1 MENTQSVQ
9 QQVSQAEAPP
19 PILKKKKF
27 KPATSKNFLINVL
40 AKYPLFLPIGLS
52 GVFLAGGTLALY
64 TLGSVGSV
72 KEEEPEILEAEVVQ
86 PISSTP
92 TKAENP
98 MPLWMILAIALSC
111 GSGSLVLFLLLN
123 LPGKRQLV
131 KNHFNRY
138 QARLTQRHQRMAPRP
153 PRNKPVLVPAKM
165 APVAVPAG
173 RAQPVVTVMP
183 PEHSMSRNSSQ
194 DALASVFDIR
204 KHTPLSTIL
213 RKD

>member
-9 QQVSQAEAPP
+9 QQVSQAEAPI
-19 PILKKKKF
+19 PILKKKKS
-27 KPATSKNFLINVL
+27 KPVTGKNFLINVL

-52 GVFLAGGTLALY
+52 GVFLASGTLALY

-86 PISSTP
+86 PISSNP
-92 TKAENP
+92 TEAENP

-123 LPGKRQLV
+123 LSGKRQMV

-183 PEHSMSRNSSQ
+183 EQSMSRNSSQ

>member
-1 MENTQSVQ
+1 MESSQNLEQ
-9 QQVSQAEAPP
+9 QASQKEMPMP
-19 PILKKKKF
+19 MMKKKKS
-27 KPATSKNFLINVL
+27 KPATAKNSLMSVL

-52 GVFLAGGTLALY
+52 GVFLASGTLALY
-64 TLGSVGSV
+64 SLGSVGSV
-72 KEEEPEILEAEVVQ
+72 EEEEPEVSEAEVVQ

-92 TKAENP
+92 TETENP

-123 LPGKRQLV
+123 LPGKRQMV

-165 APVAVPAG
+165 AAVAVPA
-173 RAQPVVTVMP
+173 RQAQPVVTVMP

-194 DALASVFDIR
+194 ETLASVFDIR